1 MPIHSIQRLF
11 DKLGEELELQWDGQH
26 GESPIHDNLS
36 DSHRDNPA
44 GPLNLIRP
52 NQIQVIGPPEQV
64 HLLGDKEES
73 YLRCLR
79 QLFEPSPT
87 ALIFTDGLK
96 PTAECEE
103 MAADSQTAILRTQQ
117 TDHHVIRRL
126 LEFFNEISDETLL
139 VHGVFMEV
147 LGKGV
152 LLSGDPGI
160 GKSELALALISRG
173 HRLIADDAT
182 ELYKTSTHAVF
193 GRCPL
198 VLQDFL
204 EVRGLGLINIRAMF
218 GNSAIKPDKR
228 LHLIIDLV
236 DFDDQKLKQM
246 DRLEGSHSSRS
257 LLEVE
262 IPQTSLPVAAGR
274 NLAILVETAVRQ
286 HMLSIDGYNAARDFI
301 QRQQEYID
309 QQEKEAAS
317 TALDAES
324 LRHPSSR

>member
-1 MPIHSIQRLF
+1 MRIRTVQGLF
-11 DKLGEELELQWDGQH
+11 DKLGDELELRWDGEDGKRSILDDHTNRQVN
-26 GESPIHDNLS
+26 S
-36 DSHRDNPA
+36 PA

-52 NQIQVIGPPEQV
+52 NQIQVIGPPEQS
-64 HLLGDKEES
+64 HLLSGEQEN
-73 YLRCLR
+73 YRHCLS
-79 QLFEPSPT
+79 QLFQSDPT

-96 PTAECEE
+96 PTQECEE
-103 MAADSQTAILRTQQ
+103 QARRNHTAIFKTTKNDYQ
-117 TDHHVIRRL
+117 VIRQL
-126 LEFFNEISDETLL
+126 LEHFSEINNETLL

-182 ELYKTSTHAVF
+182 ELYKTRSRAIF
-193 GRCPL
+193 GRCPK

-236 DFDDQKLKQM
+236 HFDDQKLKQM
-246 DRLEGSHSSRS
+246 DRLEGSHSSRT

-286 HMLSIDGYNAARDFI
+286 HMLSIDGYNAARHFI
-301 QRQQEYID
+301 QRQQDYIN
-309 QQEKEAAS
+309 QNGQEE
-317 TALDAES
+317 L
-324 LRHPSSR
+324 

>member
-1 MPIHSIQRLF
+1 MRIRSVQKLF
-11 DKLGEELELQWDGQH
+11 NRLGEELELQWDGQH
-26 GESPIHDNLS
+26 GDNTIE
-36 DSHRDNPA
+36 DTHTDTQIDNPA

-52 NQIQVIGPPEQV
+52 NQIQVIGPPEQNHV
-64 HLLGDKEES
+64 MTGEPKN
-73 YLRCLR
+73 YLRCLK
-79 QLFEPSPT
+79 QLFESSPA

-96 PTAECEE
+96 PTVECEDR
-103 MAADSQTAILRTQQ
+103 AYRSKTAIFRTRLS
-117 TDHHVIRRL
+117 DHHVIRRL
-126 LEFFNEISDETLL
+126 MEFFAEISDETLL

-147 LGKGV
+147 LGRGV

-173 HRLIADDAT
+173 HRLVADDAT
-182 ELYKTSTHAVF
+182 ELYKTSTHALF
-193 GRCPL
+193 GRCPK

-246 DRLEGSHSSRS
+246 DRLEGSHSSRT
-257 LLEVE
+257 LLDVQV
-262 IPQTSLPVAAGR
+262 PQTSLPVAAGR

-301 QRQQEYID
+301 RRQQEYID
-309 QQEKEAAS
+309 QQEGDTS
-317 TALDAES
+317 
-324 LRHPSSR
+324 

>member
-1 MPIHSIQRLF
+1 MRIRTVQELF
-11 DKLGEELELQWDGQH
+11 DKLGDELGLSWDGDNGDTQIVDQRNDR
-26 GESPIHDNLS
+26 PIS
-36 DSHRDNPA
+36 NPV

-52 NQIQVIGPPEQV
+52 NQIQVIGPPEQS
-64 HLLGDKEES
+64 HLLSGKPEN
-73 YLRCLR
+73 YQHCLK
-79 QLFEPSPT
+79 QLFATSPA
-87 ALIFTDGLK
+87 ALIFTDSLAPTDECALK
-96 PTAECEE
+96 AHD
-103 MAADSQTAILRTQQ
+103 AHTAILT
-117 TDHHVIRRL
+117 THKPDHLVIRNL
-126 LEFFNEISDETLL
+126 LEHFSDLGGETLL

-182 ELYKTSTHAVF
+182 ELYTTRSHALF
-193 GRCPL
+193 GRCPK

-236 DFDDQKLKQM
+236 EFDDQKLMRM
-246 DRLEGSHSSRS
+246 DRLEGSHSSRT
-257 LLEVE
+257 LLDVE

-286 HMLSIDGYNAARDFI
+286 HMLSVDGYNAAKDFI
-301 QRQQEYID
+301 RRQQDYID
-309 QQEKEAAS
+309 HQGQ
-317 TALDAES
+317 LDEV
-324 LRHPSSR
+324 

>member
-1 MPIHSIQRLF
+1 MRIRTVQELF
-11 DKLGEELELQWDGQH
+11 NKLGDELELSWDGDNGDTLILDRT
-26 GESPIHDNLS
+26 GEEKVSSPV
-36 DSHRDNPA
+36 

-52 NQIQVIGPPEQV
+52 NQIQVIGPPEQT
-64 HLLGDKEES
+64 HLLSGEPDN
-73 YLRCLR
+73 YRHCLQ
-79 QLFEPSPT
+79 QLFDFSPA
-87 ALIFTDGLK
+87 ALIFTDSLA
-96 PTAECEE
+96 PTDEC
-103 MAADSQTAILRTQQ
+103 AAKAHNTRTAILSTRKP
-117 TDHHVIRRL
+117 DHLVIRRL
-126 LEFFNEISDETLL
+126 LEHFSDLGGETLL

-152 LLSGDPGI
+152 LLCGDPGI

-182 ELYKTSTHAVF
+182 ELYKTRSHALF
-193 GRCPL
+193 GRCPK

-236 DFDDQKLKQM
+236 DFDDQKLLRM
-246 DRLEGSHSSRS
+246 DRLEGSHSSRT
-257 LLEVE
+257 LLDVQ

-286 HMLSIDGYNAARDFI
+286 HMLSVDGYNAARDFI

-309 QQEKEAAS
+309 HQGQ
-317 TALDAES
+317 LDEV
-324 LRHPSSR
+324 

>member
-1 MPIHSIQRLF
+1 MPIRTVQELF
-11 DKLGEELELQWDGQH
+11 DKLGRELHLNWDGRNGDNAILDNRADRQIN
-26 GESPIHDNLS
+26 SPV
-36 DSHRDNPA
+36 

-52 NQIQVIGPPEQV
+52 NQIQVIGPPEQE
-64 HLLGDKEES
+64 HLRSGKPEN
-73 YLRCLR
+73 YHHCLK
-79 QLFEPSPT
+79 QLFEAGPA
-87 ALIFTDGLK
+87 ALIFTDGLA
-96 PTAECEE
+96 PTEEC
-103 MAADSQTAILRTQQ
+103 AQRAHRCRTALFT
-117 TDHHVIRRL
+117 TDRPDHQVIRRL
-126 LEFFNEISDETLL
+126 LERFSEITGETLL
-139 VHGVFMEV
+139 IHGVFMEV

-182 ELYKTSTHAVF
+182 ELYKTRSQAIM
-193 GRCPL
+193 GRCPK

-236 DFDDQKLKQM
+236 QMDDQKLNQT
-246 DRLEGSHSSRS
+246 DRLEGSHSSRK

-262 IPQTSLPVAAGR
+262 IPQTNLPVAAGR

-286 HMLSIDGYNAARDFI
+286 HMLCVDGYNAAKDFI
-301 QRQQEYID
+301 QRQQDFID
-309 QQEKEAAS
+309 RQERSE
-317 TALDAES
+317 D
-324 LRHPSSR
+324 

>member
-1 MPIHSIQRLF
+1 MPIRTVRELF
-11 DKLGEELELQWDGQH
+11 DKLGRELELQWDGR
-26 GESPIHDNLS
+26 EADKPIHDNRS
-36 DSHRDNPA
+36 DREVNSPV

-52 NQIQVIGPPEQV
+52 NQIQVIGPPEQA
-64 HLLGDKEES
+64 HLLSGASEN
-73 YLRCLR
+73 YQHCLK
-79 QLFEPSPT
+79 QLFEPSPA
-87 ALIFTDGLK
+87 ALIFTDGLA
-96 PTAECEE
+96 PSEACSRRAQECH
-103 MAADSQTAILRTQQ
+103 TAIFTTRNP
-117 TDHHVIRRL
+117 DHQVIRRL
-126 LEFFNEISDETLL
+126 LERFSEITGETLL

-182 ELYKTSTHAVF
+182 ELYKTRSQAIM
-193 GRCPL
+193 GRCPK

-236 DFDDQKLKQM
+236 QLDDQKLKRM
-246 DRLEGSHSSRS
+246 DRLEGSHSSRT

-286 HMLSIDGYNAARDFI
+286 HMLAVDGYSAARDFI
-301 QRQQEYID
+301 RRQQNYID
-309 QQEKEAAS
+309 QQS
-317 TALDAES
+317 
-324 LRHPSSR
+324 

>member
-1 MPIHSIQRLF
+1 MRIHSVQKLF
-11 DKLGEELELQWDGQH
+11 DRLGEELGLLWDGCY
-26 GESPIHDNLS
+26 GENPIYDNHT
-36 DSHRDNPA
+36 DTQINNPA

-52 NQIQVIGPPEQV
+52 NQIQVIGPPEQA
-64 HLLGDKEES
+64 HLTSGEPEN
-73 YLRCLR
+73 YLRCLE
-79 QLFEPSPT
+79 QLFAPSPT
-87 ALIFTDGLK
+87 AIIFTDGLK
-96 PTAECEE
+96 PTVECEE
-103 MAADSQTAILRTQQ
+103 QAESTRTAVLRTRMS
-117 TDHHVIRRL
+117 DHQVIRRL
-126 LEFFNEISDETLL
+126 LEFFAEISDETLL

-173 HRLIADDAT
+173 HRLVADDAA
-182 ELYKTSTHAVF
+182 ELYKTGTQAVF
-193 GRCPL
+193 GRCPK

-246 DRLEGSHSSRS
+246 DRLEGSHSSRT
-257 LLEVE
+257 LLDVA

-286 HMLSIDGYNAARDFI
+286 HMLSIDGYNAAKDFI
-301 QRQQEYID
+301 QRQQEYIN
-309 QQEKEAAS
+309 QQES
-317 TALDAES
+317 D
-324 LRHPSSR
+324 PS

>member
-1 MPIHSIQRLF
+1 MRFHSVQKLF
-11 DKLGEELELQWDGQH
+11 ERLGEELELEWDGLH
-26 GESPIHDNLS
+26 GESPIYDNHT
-36 DSHRDNPA
+36 DNQINNPA

-52 NQIQVIGPPEQV
+52 NQIQVIGPPEQA
-64 HLLGDKEES
+64 HLTGGETED
-73 YLRCLR
+73 YLRCLQ

-103 MAADSQTAILRTQQ
+103 QAHSRQTAILRTRQS
-117 TDHHVIRRL
+117 DYHVIRRL
-126 LEFFNEISDETLL
+126 LEFFGEISDETLL

-173 HRLIADDAT
+173 HRLVADDAT
-182 ELYKTSTHAVF
+182 ELYKTSTHALF
-193 GRCPL
+193 GRCPK

-246 DRLEGSHSSRS
+246 DRLEGSHSSRT
-257 LLEVE
+257 LLDVE

-286 HMLSIDGYNAARDFI
+286 HMLSIDGYNAAKDFI
-301 QRQQEYID
+301 RRQQEYID
-309 QQEKEAAS
+309 KQEEDNS
-317 TALDAES
+317 
-324 LRHPSSR
+324 